1 MLEETIAVFE
11 ISALEF
17 FQMQSFTQIILNL
30 SFGQNGQ
37 ILHRNLKC
45 FITFQ
50 HVNFVCSNILCS
62 NGR

>member
-45 FITFQ
+45 FMFN
-50 HVNFVCSNILCS
+50 VSAC
-62 NGR
+62 